1 MWSPKLKKNLTRNPN
16 YDFMTE
22 ATLGDLVFSFAQR
35 KIVAVGVATSAVYSS
50 PKTKGF
56 GSAVGARSDEGWRV
70 DAGFQR
76 LDAPFGARKPH
87 GSDSATTAP
96 KVPAAKD
103 QGHH

>member
-22 ATLGDLVFSFAQR
+22 VTPGDLVFSFVLR
-35 KIVAVGVATSAVYSS
+35 KIVAVGVATSAAYSS
-50 PKTKGF
+50 PKPKGF
-56 GSAVGARSDEGWRV
+56 GSAGDARSEEGWLV
-70 DAGFQR
+70 DVEFQR
-76 LDAPFGARKPH
+76 LDAPLGAKKPH

-96 KVPAAKD
+96 KVLAAKD